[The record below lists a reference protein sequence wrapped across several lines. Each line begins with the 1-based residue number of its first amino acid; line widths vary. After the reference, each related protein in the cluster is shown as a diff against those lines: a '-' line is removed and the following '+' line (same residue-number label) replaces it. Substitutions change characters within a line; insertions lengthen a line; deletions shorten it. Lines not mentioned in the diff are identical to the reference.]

1 MVICIEKRQI
11 LCYNIIPKEVSI
23 VIDQRIK
30 MLREAKQITAKQA
43 AEDLSIPYTT
53 YRNYENGVC
62 EPNVSTLVKLS
73 LYYNISVDWL
83 IGNDMNEKSSPP
95 EDKWEAL
102 RKMLETLSDDDLK
115 EVWSFVKFLH
125 WKKSQKNQG

>member
-1 MVICIEKRQI
+1 MVIYIEKHQI
-11 LCYNIIPKEVSI
+11 LCYNIIPREVSI

-102 RKMLETLSDDDLK
+102 RKMLEALSDDDLK

>member
-1 MVICIEKRQI
+1 MPDETVGKRI
-11 LCYNIIPKEVSI
+11 
-23 VIDQRIK
+23 R
-30 MLREAKQITAKQA
+30 MLRESKNLTQKEA
-43 AEDLSIPYTT
+43 ADALEMPRSTYVHYEDGS
-53 YRNYENGVC
+53 N
-62 EPNVSTLVKLS
+62 EPKISVLVKLA

>member
-1 MVICIEKRQI
+1 M
-11 LCYNIIPKEVSI
+11 
-23 VIDQRIK
+23 IDQRIK

-102 RKMLETLSDDDLK
+102 RKMLEALSDDDLK

>member
-1 MVICIEKRQI
+1 MI
-11 LCYNIIPKEVSI
+11 S
-23 VIDQRIK
+23 QRIK

-43 AEDLSIPYTT
+43 AEDLGIPYTT

-62 EPNVSTLVKLS
+62 EPNVSTLMKLAI
-73 LYYNISVDWL
+73 YYNISVDWL

-102 RKMLETLSDDDLK
+102 RKMLETLSDEDLK

-125 WKKSQKNQG
+125 WRKSQENQG